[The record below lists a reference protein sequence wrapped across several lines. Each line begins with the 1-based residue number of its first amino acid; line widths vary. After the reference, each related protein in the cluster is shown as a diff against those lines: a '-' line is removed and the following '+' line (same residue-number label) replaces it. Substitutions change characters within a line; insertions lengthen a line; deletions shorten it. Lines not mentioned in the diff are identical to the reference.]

1 MFEYKVIEIVK
12 IVDGDTIDC
21 VLDLGFGIYYKQRV
35 RLHGIDAPESNSA
48 DSRERGMADES
59 TGFFTRWISENKKN
73 LIVQTFKDDK
83 YGRMLGRFRTGDGRC
98 VNDEMVK
105 LGFAWV
111 YDKNSTERNLDQLDA
126 IRKQSREVIE

>member
-1 MFEYKVIEIVK
+1 MFEYKVVEIVK

-21 VLDLGFGIYYKQRV
+21 LLDLGFGISYKQRI
-35 RLHGIDAPESNSA
+35 RLHGIDAPERNSS
-48 DSRERGMADES
+48 DSRERGMAEES

-105 LGFAWV
+105 FGYAWV
-111 YDKNSTERNLDQLDA
+111 YDRNSPERNMDQLEA